1 MQKYENM
8 LYCQTNK
15 NVYLCKLANNKNI
28 NTMSKNYNQKKLTL
42 LVSLFICLSSMLN
55 AQWVS
60 PGDGTTYTFP
70 DLVNVTDGVVTN
82 GPDGFIINADL
93 TISAND
99 VLKIDDH
106 VLRVDIDAVLITIN
120 GSMICTNANR
130 VRFYGQN
137 ETQHFSMRFENA
149 TNCNLHNMYFSD
161 GAGIK
166 VIESDVTFDDVKFVY
181 FTTEYCHSVIDI
193 LNCNPTIENCYF
205 LLNEGAAIG
214 SPANGQSSPKIL
226 NCEFDSNVD
235 GANLPQINLGP
246 GAEDTIYIVGN
257 LVDGT
262 YASFHTGGIS
272 VADLMNTGETK
283 ILLKDNIIK
292 NNRYGYNQ
300 QGYCLSSTIIGN
312 KFLDNHHEDNP
323 MNGGS
328 GISIYGMDGNNKA
341 IIRNNVITGNLWGI
355 TAIYFHDINL
365 GTEDD
370 WGNNEIHDNGN
381 SGVVYDLYNNSTCNI
396 MAVGNDWGTT
406 SEQEVEDH
414 IVHQNDDASL
424 GLVTFVPFI
433 DYDAV
438 NETHLSSFDVL
449 PNPVSNGVFR
459 LVLNDN
465 TPSELVVYNLNGQ
478 IVKSQ
483 YLENKVNTIDVS
495 LLKSGVY
502 FVEVK
507 SAEKTMLK
515 KIIVE

>member
-1 MQKYENM
+1 M
-8 LYCQTNK
+8 
-15 NVYLCKLANNKNI
+15 
-28 NTMSKNYNQKKLTL
+28 KKLCFI
-42 LVSLFICLSSMLN
+42 LVFILGFWSMLN

-70 DLVNVTDGVVTN
+70 ELVNVTNGVVTN
-82 GPDGFIINADL
+82 GTNGYLINADL

-99 VLKIDDH
+99 VLKIDDQ

-120 GSMICTNANR
+120 GSMVCTNANR
-130 VRFYGQN
+130 VSFYGLN

-149 TNCNLHNMYFSD
+149 TACNLNNMYFSD

-166 VIESDVTFDDVKFVY
+166 VIESEVTFDDVKFVY
-181 FTTEYCHSVIDI
+181 FTRDYCNAVIDVF
-193 LNCNPTIENCYF
+193 NCDPVINNCF
-205 LLNEGAAIG
+205 FMMNEGAAIS

-235 GANLPQINLGP
+235 DANIPQINLGP
-246 GAEDTIYIVGN
+246 GSTDTIYIVGN

-272 VADLMNTGETK
+272 VADLMGTGETK

-292 NNRYGYNQ
+292 NNLYGYNQ
-300 QGYCLSSTIIGN
+300 QGYRLSSTIIGN
-312 KFLDNHHEDNP
+312 EFLDNHHEDNP

-328 GISIYGMDGNNKA
+328 GISIYGMDENNKA
-341 IIRNNVITGNLWGI
+341 IIRDNVITGNLWGI

-381 SGVVYDLYNNSTCNI
+381 GGVVYDLYNNSTCNI

-414 IVHQNDDASL
+414 IVHQNDDPSL
-424 GLVTFVPFI
+424 GLVTFIPFVG
-433 DYDAV
+433 YDAV
-438 NETHLSSFDVL
+438 NETKTMSFDIS
-449 PNPVSNGVFR
+449 PNPVTNGNFT
-459 LVLNDN
+459 LTLKNN
-465 TPSELVVYNLNGQ
+465 IPSEVTIFNVNGQ

-483 YLENKVNTIDVS
+483 HIDNSMSTINVEA
-495 LLKSGVY
+495 LVAGVY
-502 FVEVK
+502 FIEVRNSEGK
-507 SAEKTMLK
+507 VVK
-515 KIIVE
+515 KIIIK